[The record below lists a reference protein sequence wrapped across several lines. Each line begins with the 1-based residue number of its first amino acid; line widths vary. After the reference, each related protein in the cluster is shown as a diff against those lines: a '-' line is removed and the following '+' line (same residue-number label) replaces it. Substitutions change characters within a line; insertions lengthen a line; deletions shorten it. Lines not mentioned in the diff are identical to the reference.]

1 MNELFEH
8 FQTIDI
14 QAMRKETAELKQ
26 ENEYLKKENQGAE
39 EKGRLIHLIEL
50 VCKKIQ
56 KGKSVDVIA
65 DELEEDESLIQ
76 SIVAQANK
84 YAPHYDAERIWED
97 LKNTI
102 AESA

>member
-26 ENEYLKKENQGAE
+26 ENERLKKEKLEA
-39 EKGRLIHLIEL
+39 RFIFLIEQ
-50 VCKKIQ
+50 VCKKLQ

-65 DELEEDESLIQ
+65 DEVEEDESLIQ
-76 SIVAQANK
+76 SIVAQAEK
-84 YAPHYDAERIWED
+84 YAPHYDIERIWED